1 MLTESVSAS
10 YYQPMTDQ
18 NRDARGHY
26 GLVDDGRFSSAMD
39 FGLRTRDEVTLT
51 TAVHVAITDTGTDLT
66 VDLAGPAVDWALELA
81 FRPGGRMTGA
91 VALDEHAWQ
100 LDPGEPAVYRV
111 GDDSITVTVLAMSM
125 AASHAVPAY
134 EPGEEYRFL
143 GGTDAVSGERLYV
156 AGRIPGRLRLGLA
169 AAHDSG

>member
-1 MLTESVSAS
+1 
-10 YYQPMTDQ
+10 MTDD
-18 NRDARGHY
+18 NRDARGDY
-26 GLVDDGRFSSAMD
+26 GLADDGRFSAAMD
-39 FGLRTRDEVTLT
+39 FGLRERDEVTLT
-51 TAVHVAITDTGTDLT
+51 TAVHVAITDTGADLT

-91 VALDEHAWQ
+91 MALDEHAWQ

-111 GDDSITVTVLAMSM
+111 GDDSITVTVPAMSM
-125 AASHAVPAY
+125 AASHSVPGY

-156 AGRIPGRLRLGLA
+156 AGRVPGMLRLHLA
-169 AAHDSG
+169 ATRLPG